1 MAFFRN
7 LGVNRRDSLCDVL
20 KYVSAQS
27 LDFLD
32 LAQKFSF
39 LDWKLTSVHHLF
51 VDGHQQNNNLM
62 GLELKPFPKAC
73 QGRNKKKCQPPFWIG
88 RCIGGIMRSHSV
100 EISLKISSRL

>member
-20 KYVSAQS
+20 KHVSAQS

-39 LDWKLTSVHHLF
+39 LDWKLTSVHNLF
-51 VDGHQQNNNLM
+51 VDGHQQSNSLM
-62 GLELKPFPKAC
+62 EMKLKPLPKGC
-73 QGRNKKKCQPPFWIG
+73 QGRNKKKLSAHFRI
-88 RCIGGIMRSHSV
+88 RLCIDGIMRSLS
-100 EISLKISSRL
+100 IRIPLKISSPF

>member
-20 KYVSAQS
+20 KHVSAQS

-39 LDWKLTSVHHLF
+39 LDWKLTSVHNLF
-51 VDGHQQNNNLM
+51 VDGHQQSNSLM
-62 GLELKPFPKAC
+62 EMKLKPLPKGC
-73 QGRNKKKCQPPFWIG
+73 QGRNKKNCQP
-88 RCIGGIMRSHSV
+88 
-100 EISLKISSRL
+100 ISGSDSASMAS

>member
-7 LGVNRRDSLCDVL
+7 LGVNLRDSLCDVL

-39 LDWKLTSVHHLF
+39 LNWKLSGAQNPF
-51 VDGHQQNNNLM
+51 VDGH
-62 GLELKPFPKAC
+62 
-73 QGRNKKKCQPPFWIG
+73 
-88 RCIGGIMRSHSV
+88 
-100 EISLKISSRL
+100 

>member
-39 LDWKLTSVHHLF
+39 LDWKFTSVHNLF
-51 VDGHQQNNNLM
+51 VDGHAASGNLS
-62 GLELKPFPKAC
+62 GTK
-73 QGRNKKKCQPPFWIG
+73 RN
-88 RCIGGIMRSHSV
+88 RT
-100 EISLKISSRL
+100 